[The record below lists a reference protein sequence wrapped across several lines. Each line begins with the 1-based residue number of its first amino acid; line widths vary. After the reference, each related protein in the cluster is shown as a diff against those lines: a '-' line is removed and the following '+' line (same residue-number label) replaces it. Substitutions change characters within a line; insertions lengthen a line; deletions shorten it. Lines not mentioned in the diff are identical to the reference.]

1 MSTLGLFNTSNFNP
15 AALPDSMAKT
25 VLTKYPHGQA
35 QLFALSAAM
44 QSSEI
49 GSTTH
54 TWMGRVAVFPKTF
67 TVGAIG
73 QGVKGAAQQINVES
87 ADDFMP
93 KDIVLV
99 GGTDEQL
106 FIESVVGEQSII
118 VRRGMGHTPPSP
130 IPAGTRLTYIGNAH
144 EEASLRPLMRAHAQE
159 EMHNKT
165 QIFRNAYAISGTA
178 SAVDFIAALQ
188 NGQSN
193 IVAGSKADAGMFHSI
208 AIEFAM
214 LFSELHVSVLNGQPL
229 RKMDGL
235 LSMIRKYAPQNM
247 QYAASTTTKKQFD
260 RMTQNVFNVS
270 TDPKF
275 GNDRVLYTGNAG
287 MEVIQ
292 EIITNQGQYQFSENQ
307 TSFGLSFTTYKTPS
321 GGVLRLMTHPL
332 FNTNPEWSRMALVVD
347 PSSLAIR
354 YLRGRK
360 SLHKTFNQNVNRDG
374 SSVDLGI
381 DAEGGDFL
389 SELTMECIAPEANAV
404 IYGLTQAACEPCV
417 PAPTVYEACFE
428 ISHPCDQGPVA
439 PGAQIILQVQY
450 GKPNGNVD
458 IVTPTGIVN
467 ITLNANGL
475 GTHQYTM
482 PTAPDKY
489 AFFVQGNADAI
500 NTIFTQTY
508 AMACIASSQTV
519 VVESNSDEPEFCEG
533 VETASPAMAGN
544 SPTVAMTAESNTVVN
559 NN

>member
-15 AALPDSMAKT
+15 SALPDSMAKT

-54 TWMGRVAVFPKTF
+54 TWTGRVAVFPKT
-67 TVGAIG
+67 TTLAPIA
-73 QGVKGAAQQINVES
+73 QGVKGAAQQIAVES
-87 ADDFMP
+87 AEDFMP
-93 KDIVLV
+93 KDVLLV

-106 FIESVVGEQSII
+106 FVESVVGEQSII
-118 VRRGMGHTPPSP
+118 VRRGMGHSP
-130 IPAGTRLTYIGNAH
+130 ALPIAAGTRLTYIGNAH
-144 EEASLRPLMRAHAQE
+144 EEASLRPLMRSHTQE

-165 QIFRNAYAISGTA
+165 QIFRNAYAVSGTA

-193 IVAGSKADAGMFHSI
+193 IVAGSKSDAGMFHSI

-214 LFSELHVSVLNGQPL
+214 IFSEMHVSVLNGQPL

-235 LSMIRKYAPQNM
+235 LSMIRKYAPQNQ
-247 QYAASTTTKKQFD
+247 QYAASTTTKKQLD
-260 RMTQNVFNVS
+260 RMTQNVFNVQ

-275 GNDRVLYTGNAG
+275 GNDRILYTGNMG

-292 EIITNQGQYQFSENQ
+292 EIITNQGQYQFTENQ

-321 GGVLRLMTHPL
+321 GGVLRLLTHPL
-332 FNTNPEWSRMALVVD
+332 FNTNPEWSRMALIVD
-347 PSSLAIR
+347 PSSMAIR
-354 YLRGRK
+354 YLKGRK
-360 SLHKTFNQNVNRDG
+360 SLHKTFNQNVNSGG

-428 ISHPCDQGPVA
+428 ISHPCSEGPVE
-439 PGAQIILQVQY
+439 PGAQIMLQIRF
-450 GKPNGNVD
+450 GRPNGNVD
-458 IVTPTGIVN
+458 IATPTRIVN
-467 ITLNANGL
+467 IALDVNGQ
-475 GTHQYTM
+475 GTVQYVM

-489 AFFVQGNADAI
+489 AFFVQGNADSI
-500 NTIFTQTY
+500 NTIFTSTY
-508 AMACIASSQTV
+508 AIACIASSTPV
-519 VVESNSDEPEFCEG
+519 VVESNSPDTEHCDG
-533 VETASPAMAGN
+533 VETASPAMPVN
-544 SPTVAMTAESNTVVN
+544 DPTIGMIAKSFTPD
-559 NN
+559 